1 MESNKYKLSDSLSS
15 LPGIGPKIEKLFEGI
30 DVKNI
35 QDLLF
40 YFPRYYKDYRNTK
53 KISEIFENEEVTI
66 KGEIISS
73 NLIRSRTKIYEV
85 VIKDDLAQLKIIW
98 FNPFYRYLKDNF
110 VIGNFAIIS
119 GKAVKSRSSKY
130 LQIVNPKPEN
140 IITIGKDE
148 KLEKFGKISSIYPL
162 TKGLTQNR
170 IVNILDYSL
179 LNTEL
184 LSLDFFSEDIIKKFN
199 LCSISES
206 IIGIHQP
213 ERLKDE
219 EVVDTESSESIYES
233 IPHRTFIFFEFL
245 ILCLGIKYKQNT
257 KDKNV
262 GISHSTTEKKGLF
275 SKIFSNLPFLLT
287 NSQLHVLEEIRKD
300 MSSTIQMSRLLQ
312 GDVGSGKTIVALLS
326 MARSYDNGYQS
337 ALIAPTEILADQH
350 YLFLKN
356 YVNIE
361 DLVILKSSIS
371 KTEKIRIKE
380 RIVSGKAKF
389 IVGTHSL
396 FQEDVEY
403 KKLGMVVIDEQH
415 RFGVV
420 QRKLM
425 SEKGENPDVLV
436 MTATPIPRTLSNIFF
451 TDYKISKIDE
461 MPKNRGEISTKIASI
476 KDSDKVYN
484 FLVNELNNSRQA
496 FILCPLIS
504 KSDNEEFES
513 LEDVESLNL
522 KLKKGKLKDFEVGV
536 IHGKLSADEKE
547 SVMNKFRLN
556 KINVL
561 ISTTVI
567 EVGVDVPN
575 ASTMIIYN
583 PERFGLSQLHQ
594 LRGRIGRGP
603 SKSTCILLVDQ
614 ISEVS
619 KERLLIFKNNLDG
632 FIISEKDMEIRGPGA
647 FYGAGSE
654 QSGKFWDLH
663 LANLRRDFSIL
674 KEARLC
680 SLNIEEYSFYK
691 KDKDCFNSLILSIWG
706 EKLNLTKII

>member
-1 MESNKYKLSDSLSS
+1 MGLNKYKLTDNLSS
-15 LPGIGPKIEKLFEGI
+15 LPGVGPKIEKLFEGI
-30 DVKNI
+30 NVKNI

-40 YFPRYYKDYRNTK
+40 YFPRHYKDYRNTK
-53 KISEIFENEEVTI
+53 KISEILENEEVTI

-73 NLIRSRTKIYEV
+73 SLIRARTKIYEV

-119 GKAVKSRSSKY
+119 GKAVKGRSSKY
-130 LQIVNPKPEN
+130 LQIINPKPEN
-140 IITIGKDE
+140 INIIGKDE
-148 KLEKFGKISSIYPL
+148 KLGNFGKISPIYPL

-170 IVNILDYSL
+170 IINILNFSL
-179 LNTEL
+179 TNTEL
-184 LSLDFFSEDIIKKFN
+184 QSLDFFSEDIIKEFN

-206 IIGIHQP
+206 ILGIHQP
-213 ERLKDE
+213 QRLKKE
-219 EVVDTESSESIYES
+219 ELVDTESSESVYES
-233 IPHRTFIFFEFL
+233 IPHRAFIFFEFL
-245 ILCLGIKYKQNT
+245 ILCLGIKYKQNS
-257 KDKNV
+257 KDRNI
-262 GISHSTTEKKGLF
+262 GISHSTTQNEGLF
-275 SKIFSNLPFLLT
+275 SRILSNLPFSLT
-287 NSQLHVLEEIRKD
+287 NSQVNVLEEIRRD

-312 GDVGSGKTIVALLS
+312 GDVGSGKTIVGLLS

-337 ALIAPTEILADQH
+337 VLIAPTEILADQH

-356 YVNIE
+356 YVDIE
-361 DLVILKSSIS
+361 ELVILKSSIG
-371 KTEKIRIKE
+371 KIEKGKVKEKII
-380 RIVSGKAKF
+380 SGSAKF

-403 KKLGMVVIDEQH
+403 RKLGMVVIDEQH

-461 MPKNRGEISTKIASI
+461 MPTNRGEISTKIVSI
-476 KDSDKVYN
+476 NDSDKVYS
-484 FLVNELNNSRQA
+484 FLVNELKNDRQA

-504 KSDNEEFES
+504 KSDNEEFEF
-513 LEDVESLNL
+513 LEDVKSLNL
-522 KLKKGKLKDFEVGV
+522 RLKKGRLKDFNLGV

-547 SVMNKFRLN
+547 SVMKKFRSK
-556 KINVL
+556 KIDVL
-561 ISTTVI
+561 ICTTVI
-567 EVGVDVPN
+567 EVGVDIPN

-603 SKSTCILLVDQ
+603 YKSTCILLVDQ
-614 ISEVS
+614 LSEVS
-619 KERLLIFKNNLDG
+619 KERLLIFKNNIDG

-680 SLNIEEYSFYK
+680 SLNIEQYSFYK
-691 KDKDCFNSLILSIWG
+691 KNKDCFNSLILSMWG

>member
-1 MESNKYKLSDSLSS
+1 
-15 LPGIGPKIEKLFEGI
+15 
-30 DVKNI
+30 
-35 QDLLF
+35 
-40 YFPRYYKDYRNTK
+40 
-53 KISEIFENEEVTI
+53 
-66 KGEIISS
+66 
-73 NLIRSRTKIYEV
+73 
-85 VIKDDLAQLKIIW
+85 
-98 FNPFYRYLKDNF
+98 
-110 VIGNFAIIS
+110 
-119 GKAVKSRSSKY
+119 
-130 LQIVNPKPEN
+130 
-140 IITIGKDE
+140 
-148 KLEKFGKISSIYPL
+148 
-162 TKGLTQNR
+162 
-170 IVNILDYSL
+170 
-179 LNTEL
+179 
-184 LSLDFFSEDIIKKFN
+184 
-199 LCSISES
+199 
-206 IIGIHQP
+206 
-213 ERLKDE
+213 
-219 EVVDTESSESIYES
+219 
-233 IPHRTFIFFEFL
+233 
-245 ILCLGIKYKQNT
+245 
-257 KDKNV
+257 
-262 GISHSTTEKKGLF
+262 
-275 SKIFSNLPFLLT
+275 
-287 NSQLHVLEEIRKD
+287 
-300 MSSTIQMSRLLQ
+300 MSRLLQ

-461 MPKNRGEISTKIASI
+461 MPKNRGKISTKIVSI

>member
-140 IITIGKDE
+140 IIIIGKDE
-148 KLEKFGKISSIYPL
+148 KLEKFGKISPIYPL

-170 IVNILDYSL
+170 IVNILDCSL

-206 IIGIHQP
+206 ILGIHQP

-262 GISHSTTEKKGLF
+262 GISHSTTENKGLF

-380 RIVSGKAKF
+380 RIISGKAKF

-396 FQEDVEY
+396 FQEDVKY

-461 MPKNRGEISTKIASI
+461 MPKNRGKISTKIVSI

>member
-219 EVVDTESSESIYES
+219 EVVDTESSESIYKS

-371 KTEKIRIKE
+371 KTEKIRIKK
-380 RIVSGKAKF
+380 RIASGKAKF

-484 FLVNELNNSRQA
+484 FLVNELNNSKQA
-496 FILCPLIS
+496 FVLCPLIS

-556 KINVL
+556 KINIL

-680 SLNIEEYSFYK
+680 SLHIEEYSFYK

>member
-140 IITIGKDE
+140 IIIIGKDE
-148 KLEKFGKISSIYPL
+148 KLEKFGKISPIYPL

-170 IVNILDYSL
+170 IVNILDCSL
-179 LNTEL
+179 LNTDL

-206 IIGIHQP
+206 ILGIHQP
-213 ERLKDE
+213 ERLKEE

-257 KDKNV
+257 EDKNV
-262 GISHSTTEKKGLF
+262 GISHSTTENKGLF

-287 NSQLHVLEEIRKD
+287 NSQLNVLEEIRKD

-380 RIVSGKAKF
+380 RIISGKAKF

-396 FQEDVEY
+396 FQEDVKY

-461 MPKNRGEISTKIASI
+461 MPKNRGKISTKIVSI

-496 FILCPLIS
+496 FVLCPLIS

-691 KDKDCFNSLILSIWG
+691 KDKDCFNNLILSIWG

>member
-1 MESNKYKLSDSLSS
+1 MGSNKYQLSDSLSS

-119 GKAVKSRSSKY
+119 GKAVKSRGSKY

-140 IITIGKDE
+140 IIIIGKDE
-148 KLEKFGKISSIYPL
+148 KLEKFGKISPIYPL

-170 IVNILDYSL
+170 IVNILDCSL

-206 IIGIHQP
+206 ILGIHQP

-257 KDKNV
+257 EDKNV
-262 GISHSTTEKKGLF
+262 GISHSTTENKGLF

-396 FQEDVEY
+396 FQEDVKY

-461 MPKNRGEISTKIASI
+461 MPKNRGKISTKIVSI

-496 FILCPLIS
+496 FVLCPLIS

>member
-85 VIKDDLAQLKIIW
+85 VIRDDLAQLKIIW

-219 EVVDTESSESIYES
+219 EVVDTESSESIYKS

-371 KTEKIRIKE
+371 KTEKIRIKK
-380 RIVSGKAKF
+380 RIASGKAKF

-556 KINVL
+556 KINIL

-680 SLNIEEYSFYK
+680 SLHIEEYSFYK

>member
-148 KLEKFGKISSIYPL
+148 KLEKFGKISPIYPL

-199 LCSISES
+199 LCSISQS

-219 EVVDTESSESIYES
+219 EVVDTESSESIYKS

-300 MSSTIQMSRLLQ
+300 MSSKIQMSRLLQ

-350 YLFLKN
+350 HLFLKN

-380 RIVSGKAKF
+380 RIASGKAKF

-556 KINVL
+556 KINIL

-603 SKSTCILLVDQ
+603 SRSTCILLVDQ

-680 SLNIEEYSFYK
+680 SLHIEEYSFYK

>member
-53 KISEIFENEEVTI
+53 KISEIFENEEITI

-119 GKAVKSRSSKY
+119 GKAVKGRSSKY

-140 IITIGKDE
+140 IIIIGKDE
-148 KLEKFGKISSIYPL
+148 KLEKFGKISPIYPL

-199 LCSISES
+199 LCSISQS

-262 GISHSTTEKKGLF
+262 GISHFTTEKKGLF

-380 RIVSGKAKF
+380 RIASGKAKF

-680 SLNIEEYSFYK
+680 SLNIEQYSFYK